1 VKLKIAVLD
10 LYIAKR
16 KLKHSKAALKREKVD
31 IVGADIVRS
40 LYADSRD
47 DAASDDDINECDD
60 SDNDEEDIVKQ
71 KIGSDDDIEDDEDE
85 EDNEDPNCEGQTLK
99 KRIFPI
105 FCRPQ
110 DRGEFVELGW
120 EEHEFLH
127 LI

>member
-1 VKLKIAVLD
+1 MKVAVLD

-31 IVGADIVRS
+31 IQIW
-40 LYADSRD
+40 
-47 DAASDDDINECDD
+47 N
-60 SDNDEEDIVKQ
+60 
-71 KIGSDDDIEDDEDE
+71 DDDIEDDEDK
-85 EDNEDPNCEGQTLK
+85 EDNDDPNSDRQTLK

-120 EEHEFLH
+120 EEHEFLTLH
-127 LI
+127 EIDLRNMCCPKIDNIIIT